1 MYPQTNTIKKVILIP
16 NSNKNA
22 KIRDKKNEGY
32 IMSRKRKTYT
42 ADFKAK
48 LVLEV
53 LQEEKTLNEI
63 ASSYEVL
70 PKSLQNW
77 KKQFLENMS
86 LAFDKS
92 AVVKEYK
99 EEIIVLQTSND
110 ELAKKVGTLT
120 MEKDFLQGKLK
131 SSVSS
136 KDRKQLLETGLELS
150 KNRQLELLSISKSST
165 YYEPVIPFSNNRDQ
179 EMLNVIDR
187 IYTKYPYYGHRRVH
201 KLLNRLGF
209 TIGRKRVRRAMAL
222 MGIIALYPKP
232 RTTIANK
239 EHLKYPY
246 LLKRFKN
253 DNNQVIVDK
262 PNQVWSTDITYIKLD
277 KGFVYLA
284 AVIDW
289 HTKKILSWR
298 LSNTMDV
305 TLTTGVLKEALDK
318 YNKPD
323 IFNTDQG
330 SQYTAKEHIKILVD
344 NNISI
349 SMDGKGRATD
359 NIVIERFWRSIKY
372 EDVYPNSYS
381 TIKEARVGIGKYI
394 DIYNKERLHQSLD
407 YATPDE
413 VYFKGANNRV
423 FEDRDLLL
431 KVAS

>member
-1 MYPQTNTIKKVILIP
+1 
-16 NSNKNA
+16 
-22 KIRDKKNEGY
+22 
-32 IMSRKRKTYT
+32 MSRKRKTYS
-42 ADFKAK
+42 AEYKAK
-48 LVLEV
+48 LVVEV
-53 LQEEKTLNEI
+53 LREERTLNEI

-77 KKQFLENMS
+77 KKQFLENAS

-99 EEIIVLQTSND
+99 EQIE
-110 ELAKKVGTLT
+110 TLER
-120 MEKDFLQGKLK
+120 EKDATSKKLGEVIVERDFVVGKLK

-136 KDRKQLLETGLELS
+136 KSRKELLETGLEIS
-150 KNRQLELLSISKSST
+150 KNTQLKLLSIPKSSI
-165 YYEPVIPFSNNRDQ
+165 YYKAVVPFSSDTGQ
-179 EMLNVIDR
+179 EILNVIDK

-201 KLLNRLGF
+201 KLLGRFGF
-209 TIGRKRVRRAMAL
+209 TIGRKKVRTAMKL

-232 RTTIANK
+232 KTTIANK
-239 EHLKYPY
+239 EHQKYPY
-246 LLKRFKN
+246 LLKAFKN
-253 DNNQVIVDK
+253 DKNQVVIDK

-289 HTKKILSWR
+289 NTKKILSWK

-305 TLTTGVLKEALDK
+305 SLTTGVLKEALEKYDK
-318 YNKPD
+318 PE

-330 SQYTAKEHIKILVD
+330 SQYTAKEHIQILVD

-359 NIVIERFWRSIKY
+359 NIVIERFWRSLKY
-372 EDVYPNSYS
+372 EDVYPQSYS
-381 TIKEARVGIGKYI
+381 TIKEARTGIGKYI
-394 DIYNKERLHQSLD
+394 NIYNTERLHQTLD

-413 VYFKGANNRV
+413 MYFKGVNNQV
-423 FEDRDLLL
+423 FQSREMLLD
-431 KVAS
+431 VAS